1 MLKLFFFTARLDL
14 ATLLPEPFFSFS
26 VQFSEWRMLL
36 VVMIVMSNPITTLA
50 DNDWPKY
57 SLKYENNSLQ
67 RAENYH
73 IIIIISNKMIIH
85 TQLYLS
91 RDHWPMLDIIDN
103 IDIVDIVDM
112 TQVCSC
118 NCLHSL
124 LSPGVEWWSGGAAHC
139 LVRVSPCAPIV
150 AGGWW
155 PAPCR
160 VMLPH
165 HWHHCCCVWVWE
177 VEVELNRSKV
187 RGGTPATNT
196 NTNHAR
202 GAHLW
207 GHLGH
212 RQGKLANLT
221 RKR

>member
-1 MLKLFFFTARLDL
+1 
-14 ATLLPEPFFSFS
+14 
-26 VQFSEWRMLL
+26 
-36 VVMIVMSNPITTLA
+36 MIVMSNPITTLA

-57 SLKYENNSLQ
+57 PLKDENNSLQ

-91 RDHWPMLDIIDN
+91 RDHWLMLDIIDN

-139 LVRVSPCAPIV
+139 LVRVSPCAPVV

-155 PAPCR
+155 PGPCR

-207 GHLGH
+207 RHLRH

-221 RKR
+221 RKRKTIKDLQNQW